1 MAGIN
6 IASLASTA
14 TSPSTSNT
22 ATAVTS
28 DPNITSTIA
37 GNFNTFLQLLTTQL
51 KNQNPLDPLDT
62 NQFTQQLVQFASVEQ
77 QINMNTQLTTLV
89 SMQKATQS
97 TQAMSF
103 LGATATV
110 DGATAQLT
118 GGKATWSFSSDK
130 PATGTV
136 TIKNATGSTVYTGTY
151 PLNAGAQAFQWDGR
165 GNNGALN
172 ARRRLHDVDHRQG
185 RDRLQRGDLD
195 RGARHGRQ
203 RRPHAEPPGALDRRA
218 ELHARQD
225 QERGPPGAVAATGL
239 FPSREGG
246 EPSQTVSRGAPFT
259 RHPRASAR
267 MPPSPR
273 FAGRGKAA
281 SRQQ

>member
-14 TSPSTSNT
+14 SSPATSNT

-77 QINMNTQLTTLV
+77 QMNMNTQLSTLV
-89 SMQKATQS
+89 AMQKATQS

-118 GGKATWSFSSDK
+118 NSTATWTFSADK

-136 TIKNATGSTVYTGTY
+136 NIKNSTGQTVYSGSY

-165 GNNGALN
+165 SNNGALN
-172 ARRRLHDVDHRQG
+172 PDGAYTMSITAKDASGSNVAISTEVRGTVDSV
-185 RDRLQRGDLD
+185 DLTQNPPVLSIGGQTFTLD
-195 RGARHGRQ
+195 KIKSVV
-203 RRPHAEPPGALDRRA
+203 RP
-218 ELHARQD
+218 
-225 QERGPPGAVAATGL
+225 GL
-239 FPSREGG
+239 
-246 EPSQTVSRGAPFT
+246 
-259 RHPRASAR
+259 
-267 MPPSPR
+267 
-273 FAGRGKAA
+273 
-281 SRQQ
+281 

>member
-14 TSPSTSNT
+14 SSPSTSNT

-89 SMQKATQS
+89 SMQKATQN
-97 TQAMSF
+97 TQALSF
-103 LGATATV
+103 LGSTATV

-136 TIKNATGSTVYTGTY
+136 TIKNATGSTVYSGTY
-151 PLNAGAQAFQWDGR
+151 PLNAGSQAFQWDGR

-172 ARRRLHDVDHRQG
+172 PD
-185 RDRLQRGDLD
+185 
-195 RGARHGRQ
+195 GAYTMSIT
-203 RRPHAEPPGALDRRA
+203 AKD
-218 ELHARQD
+218 
-225 QERGPPGAVAATGL
+225 ATGSSVAISTEVRGTVDSVDL
-239 FPSREGG
+239 TQNPPVLSIGG
-246 EPSQTVSRGAPFT
+246 QNFT
-259 RHPRASAR
+259 LDKIKNVVRP
-267 MPPSPR
+267 
-273 FAGRGKAA
+273 GL
-281 SRQQ
+281 